1 MQSFPRRHDLIVW
14 IRFAN
19 LSCGWPRAIGVDG
32 VDRKITGAVEVEIGI
47 ERVGVE
53 IIDGRRIFLW
63 NMAVA
68 HGFADDRA
76 VLAFSQC
83 VIVGL
88 AWP

>member
-1 MQSFPRRHDLIVW
+1 MQSLPRGHDLIVW

-19 LSCGWPRAIGVDG
+19 LFFGVDG
-32 VDRKITGAVEVEIGI
+32 VDRKITGTVEVEIGI

-88 AWP
+88 AL

>member
-1 MQSFPRRHDLIVW
+1 MEI
-14 IRFAN
+14 
-19 LSCGWPRAIGVDG
+19 
-32 VDRKITGAVEVEIGI
+32 EVGI

-68 HGFADDRA
+68 HGFADDRT
-76 VLAFSQC
+76 VLAFSQR

-88 AWP
+88 ARP